1 MATKQTIGNNIPSG
15 MAGIP
20 PSPANAATRHR
31 CGRKKAGGRQTFG
44 QEGRICLGS
53 LLFFV
58 MKKSFLNT
66 CIHFIPKVDFPEVT
80 PFQYVMRQTD
90 TSTAFSLS
98 FSFFMCPARRR
109 SLSAARD
116 LRQII
121 GLG

>member
-31 CGRKKAGGRQTFG
+31 CGRKKAGGRETFG

-58 MKKSFLNT
+58 MKKIVFKYVHSF
-66 CIHFIPKVDFPEVT
+66 HP
-80 PFQYVMRQTD
+80 Q
-90 TSTAFSLS
+90 S
-98 FSFFMCPARRR
+98 
-109 SLSAARD
+109 
-116 LRQII
+116 
-121 GLG
+121 